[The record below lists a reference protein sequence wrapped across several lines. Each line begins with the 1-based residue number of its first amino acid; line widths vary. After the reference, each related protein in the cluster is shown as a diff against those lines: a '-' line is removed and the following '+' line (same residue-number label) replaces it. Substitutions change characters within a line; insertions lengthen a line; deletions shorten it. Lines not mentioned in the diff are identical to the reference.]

1 MWTFRVELAKKAT
14 VQVFSKYKIQERQT
28 IWNEM
33 CAMRPITDSKN
44 ATKKFIYTFLYVR
57 TYVSFRYYQSSVQR
71 VHQRPSITTQPMCV
85 DTPRERKLVSCL
97 FVCLVVW
104 LWFVLFFFSAR
115 YTLLYTNITQSLLD
129 CVFDGDDDGDDDV
142 HSRMKVCFWTTLFAT
157 HSTIC
162 HVSYFRTFS
171 FSLHRH
177 VLR

>member
-1 MWTFRVELAKKAT
+1 MKCVLCAPSQTAKMPQK
-14 VQVFSKYKIQERQT
+14 SL
-28 IWNEM
+28 
-33 CAMRPITDSKN
+33 
-44 ATKKFIYTFLYVR
+44 YTLFYTYVR
-57 TYVSFRYYQSSVQR
+57 TYVLCRYVSFRYYQSSVQR

-162 HVSYFRTFS
+162 YVSYFRTFS

>member
-1 MWTFRVELAKKAT
+1 MKWNVCYAPHHRQQKCHKK
-14 VQVFSKYKIQERQT
+14 VYIHFSIR
-28 IWNEM
+28 IVL
-33 CAMRPITDSKN
+33 CR
-44 ATKKFIYTFLYVR
+44 
-57 TYVSFRYYQSSVQR
+57 YVSFRYYQSSVQR

-104 LWFVLFFFSAR
+104 LRFVLFFFSAR